1 MRTVHFFIFVFILLC
16 STFCTNLFAQQ
27 NKISLQSTLK
37 DISGKAI
44 PDGDVNVTF
53 KLYYQMEQGQAQWTE
68 SAIVSVVGGIY
79 SHKLGSVT
87 PLPSSIFGL
96 PLYLGVTVGGGQEL
110 APRTELTSA
119 PYAISVGALA
129 GGGQSASFESN
140 GTFSVSG
147 NAKVNGNLHIPDNA
161 NQWEL
166 TLGGTNHGIL
176 REANRLNFADNG
188 TGRLLLFDNGLNQ
201 MFSYNGN
208 GIELFQDNSQKF
220 RTDAA
225 GTITSGRHAVYGNL
239 EIAGGTGSLYT
250 NGGSVFLG
258 ASGNLDASFANNPSN
273 TTRWVKVGDSD
284 TGIRSSQDGVLQ
296 VVTNDYPILHLSNG
310 RLGVNQATPQAGLHV
325 AFPFSNQDAFQGY
338 SYDYTGLSYF
348 NGSGMHHYT
357 SSTSNQALGGPDGG
371 TLFHVAAIFDGSVVS
386 YKGIW
391 SAQNLQFSDN
401 RIKNI
406 QGRSNSTKDLSLLNS
421 IKITDYTMIDKVQDK
436 NTYKKV
442 IAQEIQD
449 IYPQSVS
456 KSRNVI
462 PNIMSQA
469 ENVKFSNKTLT
480 ITLSSEHNLVSG
492 DHIDI
497 LSKEQKLTDIEVVK
511 IIDAKSFVIN
521 SEIDL
526 TQIYVYGKY
535 VDDFLSVDYDALSM
549 LNISAT
555 QELYKRLVVLEMEN
569 KALKTTTTNLED
581 RMDKLEALL
590 TSDAR
595 DMDITKT
602 LVKK

>member
-1 MRTVHFFIFVFILLC
+1 MKTVHFFIFILMLVF
-16 STFCTNLFAQQ
+16 SSNFTHLFAQQ

-53 KLYYQMEQGQAQWTE
+53 KLYHQMEQGQAQWTE
-68 SAIVSVVGGIY
+68 TATVSVVGGIY

-87 PLPSSIFGL
+87 PLPASIFGL

-140 GTFSVSG
+140 GTFSVTG
-147 NAKVNGNLHIPDNA
+147 NAKVNGNLHIPDSA

-166 TLGGTNHGIL
+166 TIGGTNHGII
-176 REANRLNFADNG
+176 RESNRLNIADNG
-188 TGRLLLFDNGLNQ
+188 TGRVLLHDNGLNQ
-201 MFSYNGN
+201 LFSHNGN

-225 GTITSGRHAVYGNL
+225 GTITSGRHAVFGNL
-239 EIAGGTGSLYT
+239 ELHAGGNINTQ
-250 NGGSVFLG
+250 GGDVFLG
-258 ASGNLDASFANNPSN
+258 PTGNLDASFANNPSN
-273 TTRWVKVGDSD
+273 TMRWVKVGDSD

-310 RLGVNQATPQAGLHV
+310 RLGVNQASPQAGLHV
-325 AFPFSNQDAFQGY
+325 AFPYSNQDAFQGY
-338 SYDYTGLSYF
+338 SFDYTGLSYF

-357 SSTSNQALGGPDGG
+357 SSTSNQPLGGPDAS

-391 SAQNLQFSDN
+391 SAQNLQFSDK

-406 QGRSNSTKDLSLLNS
+406 LGRSNSTKDLSLLNS
-421 IKITDYTMIDKVQDK
+421 IKITDYTMIDKVLDK
-436 NTYKKV
+436 NSYKKV
-442 IAQEIQD
+442 VAQEIQE
-449 IYPQSVS
+449 IYPQAVS

-462 PNIMSQA
+462 PNIMSPA
-469 ENVKFSNKTLT
+469 ESSVFDNKTLT
-480 ITLSSEHNLVSG
+480 ITLNSEHKLKSG

-497 LSKEQKLTDIEVVK
+497 LSKEKKLTDAEVIK
-511 IIDAKSFVIN
+511 IIDENSFVIN

-555 QELYKRLVVLEMEN
+555 QELHKRLVELENEN
-569 KALKTTTTNLED
+569 KALKTTTANLED
-581 RMDKLEALL
+581 RMERIEAML
-590 TSDAR
+590 TSNTADV
-595 DMDITKT
+595 METKT

>member
-1 MRTVHFFIFVFILLC
+1 MKTVHFFIFILMLVF
-16 STFCTNLFAQQ
+16 SSNFTHLFAQQ

-53 KLYYQMEQGQAQWTE
+53 KLYHQMEQGQAQWTE
-68 SAIVSVVGGIY
+68 SATVSVVGGIY

-87 PLPSSIFGL
+87 PLPASIFGL

-140 GTFSVSG
+140 GTFSVTG

-161 NQWEL
+161 SQWEL

-176 REANRLNFADNG
+176 RESNRLNIADNG
-188 TGRLLLFDNGLNQ
+188 TGRVLLFDNGLNQ
-201 MFSYNGN
+201 LFSHNGN

-225 GTITSGRHAVYGNL
+225 GTITTGRHAVFGNL
-239 EIAGGTGSLYT
+239 ELHAGGNINTQ
-250 NGGSVFLG
+250 GGDVFLG
-258 ASGNLDASFANNPSN
+258 PTGNLDASFANNPSN
-273 TTRWVKVGDSD
+273 TMRWVKVGDSD

-310 RLGVNQATPQAGLHV
+310 RLGVNQASPQAGLHV
-325 AFPFSNQDAFQGY
+325 AFPYSNQDAFQGY
-338 SYDYTGLSYF
+338 SFDYTGLSYF

-357 SSTSNQALGGPDGG
+357 SSTSNQPLGGPDGG
-371 TLFHVAAIFDGSVVS
+371 TLFNVAAIFDGSVVS

-391 SAQNLQFSDN
+391 SAQNLQFSDK

-421 IKITDYTMIDKVQDK
+421 IKITDYTMIDKVLDK
-436 NTYKKV
+436 NSYKKV
-442 IAQEIQD
+442 VAQEIQE
-449 IYPQSVS
+449 IYHQAVS

-462 PNIMSQA
+462 PNIMSPA
-469 ENVKFSNKTLT
+469 ESSVFDNKTLT
-480 ITLSSEHNLVSG
+480 ITLNSEHKLKCG

-497 LSKEQKLTDIEVVK
+497 LSKEKKLTDAEVIK
-511 IIDAKSFVIN
+511 IIDENSFVIN

-549 LNISAT
+549 LNFSAT
-555 QELYKRLVVLEMEN
+555 QELYKRLVELETEN
-569 KALKTTTTNLED
+569 KALKTTTAKLED
-581 RMDKLEALL
+581 RMERIEAML
-590 TSDAR
+590 TSNTADV
-595 DMDITKT
+595 IETKT